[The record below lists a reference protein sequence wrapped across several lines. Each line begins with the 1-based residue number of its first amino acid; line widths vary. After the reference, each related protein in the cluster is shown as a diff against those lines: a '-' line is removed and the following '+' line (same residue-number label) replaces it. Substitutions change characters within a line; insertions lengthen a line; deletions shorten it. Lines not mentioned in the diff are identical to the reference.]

1 LASRVGTYWTRWR
14 IMTVMGNRKSFSIPD
29 RDPVSGGPLVISEL
43 ACEESGVSIRGRF
56 EIPRYGRL
64 DEEQTKFLDTF
75 LRCRG
80 NITGVERELGVSYP
94 TVRSKLDAL
103 LETLDLVPVKEDAA
117 KKEKDADARRSVID
131 QLERGEISAEEA
143 KAKLRGGVA
152 Q

>member
-1 LASRVGTYWTRWR
+1 MNA
-14 IMTVMGNRKSFSIPD
+14 MGNRKSYSIPG

-43 ACEESGVSIRGRF
+43 LCEESGVSIRGKF
-56 EIPRYGRL
+56 EIPRYARM
-64 DEEQTKFLDTF
+64 DEEQTAFLDTF

-94 TVRSKLDAL
+94 TVRAKLDAL
-103 LETLDLVPVKEDAA
+103 LEALDLVPVKEDAA

-143 KAKLRGGVA
+143 KAKLRGGIA